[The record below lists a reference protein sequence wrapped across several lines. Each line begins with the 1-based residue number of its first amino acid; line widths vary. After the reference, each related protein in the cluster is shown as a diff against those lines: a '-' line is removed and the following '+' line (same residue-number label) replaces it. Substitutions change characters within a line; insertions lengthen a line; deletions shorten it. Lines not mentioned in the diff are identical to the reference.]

1 MIQQPAVTQVHFP
14 FKLSAAFSVV
24 VVVVLTL
31 LGANIYHADQ
41 VSDATTTKSFR
52 VKELAGIIIHLDEV
66 LTMSARMAAV
76 TGDLEWE
83 TRYRRFEP
91 ELDASIKEAIR
102 LAPESYS
109 TDAAKATDAANLKL
123 VEMEHLSFERDHQGR
138 LAEAQAILFGVEYE
152 AQKAVYHDGIVQ
164 FTTLLTRYAHETI
177 SEQRRRKFLF
187 LLTAIAA
194 LLALLL
200 AWVGVLW
207 TMRAWQRA
215 FVEKHRQLAQ
225 QADELSRLNLSLDR
239 KVAERTQELS
249 SANEA
254 AERSNQELRQHE
266 QVMESLLHDLQGSKE
281 QLERQRQILLAT
293 NKQLQELGL
302 LKDEFVAK
310 VSHELRTP
318 LTSIK
323 EGLNLM
329 IDNAL
334 GDTNSEQQDFLRTMD
349 VDIDRLS
356 GLINN
361 MLDISKI
368 EAGRMRLQ
376 RRRIDLN
383 ALLTSL
389 IHSYRPILGHRTA
402 TIEAAG
408 AALVFADANRM
419 TQVFSNLLSNA
430 VKFTADDGRVTFRI
444 DRHDSDI
451 TVTVEDT
458 GAGIPPED
466 LPKLFQKFSQVG
478 AQGVGQ
484 PLGTG
489 LGLVVC
495 KELTELHGGR
505 IEVASTLGHG
515 SAFTVRLPAYT
526 DVFSLTESVRE
537 IGEVASSENG
547 HTFGLLAIRSAAR
560 PPSVDDAER
569 QAALEQAAEDVRH
582 HVHGGDIVLAL
593 APHWVV
599 VLAVTDERGMA
610 AMMKRLAETAHDG
623 GALRFGAAL
632 APADGQ
638 EAEALF
644 ERAVS
649 RVGQGLPSVAP
660 SESR

>member
-1 MIQQPAVTQVHFP
+1 MNRDARLYFP
-14 FKLSAAFSVV
+14 FKLSAVFSVTV
-24 VVVVLTL
+24 VMVLTL
-31 LGANIYHADQ
+31 LVVNSYHADR
-41 VSDATTTKSFR
+41 VSDTTVARGFR

-91 ELDASIKEAIR
+91 ELDAAIKEAIR

-109 TDAAKATDAANLKL
+109 TNAAKATDAANLKL
-123 VEMEHLSFERDHQGR
+123 VDMEHLSFERDRQGR

-152 AQKAVYHDGIVQ
+152 AQKAIYHDGIVQ

-177 SEQRRRKFLF
+177 SAQRRRKFLF

-194 LLALLL
+194 LLTLLL

-207 TMRAWQRA
+207 TMRTWQRA

-225 QADELSRLNLSLDR
+225 QANELSRLNLTLDQ
-239 KVAERTQELS
+239 KVVERTQALS
-249 SANEA
+249 NANRAVEH
-254 AERSNQELRQHE
+254 RNQELRQHQ
-266 QVMESLLHDLQGSKE
+266 QVMQGLLQDLQNSKE
-281 QLERQRQILLAT
+281 QLEHQRQILQAT
-293 NKQLQELGL
+293 NKQLQELSI

-323 EGLNLM
+323 EGLNLL

-334 GDTNSEQQDFLRTMD
+334 GDTNPEQQDFLRTMD
-349 VDIDRLS
+349 QDVDRLT

-376 RRRIDLN
+376 RRRVDVST
-383 ALLTSL
+383 LLASL
-389 IHSYRPILGHRTA
+389 IRSYRPILGHRT
-402 TIEAAG
+402 TTVEAAN
-408 AALVFADANRM
+408 APLVFADASRM
-419 TQVFSNLLSNA
+419 TQVFGNLLSNA
-430 VKFTADDGRVTFRI
+430 VKFTADDGHVTFRV
-444 DRHDSDI
+444 DHEGSDVA
-451 TVTVEDT
+451 VTVEDN
-458 GAGIPPED
+458 GRGIPPED

-478 AQGVGQ
+478 AQGAGH
-484 PLGTG
+484 PRGTG

-505 IEVASTLGHG
+505 IDVVSTPGHG
-515 SAFTVRLPAYT
+515 TSFTVRLPAYT
-526 DVFSLTESVRE
+526 DALSLAESVQE
-537 IGEVASSENG
+537 IGELASSENG
-547 HTFGLLAIRSAAR
+547 NTFGLLAIQPAALPQSDAEAER
-560 PPSVDDAER
+560 RMALERVADDA
-569 QAALEQAAEDVRH
+569 RH

-599 VLAVTDERGMA
+599 VLAATDERGIT
-610 AMMKRLAETAHDG
+610 AMMKRLAESMRDG
-623 GALRFGAAL
+623 GTLRFGAAL
-632 APADGQ
+632 APADGRQ
-638 EAEALF
+638 ADALL

-649 RVGQGLPSVAP
+649 RVGQGLPSAAP
-660 SESR
+660 SGAH